1 MANHSTSALTRIEN
15 IARAILVLRGH
26 RVLLDTELAALYG
39 VTTRR
44 LNEQVRRNRSR
55 FPADFL
61 FELTAEEFANLKS
74 HFATSSWGGRRKL
87 PLAFTEHGAIQAANV
102 LNSPRAIAM
111 GIYVVRAFV
120 QLREVLASNK
130 DLARKLA
137 ALERSLAALDLKT
150 RRQFKEVYEAIR
162 ALMNPPQPK
171 RRSIGFTAD
180 LGENRYWISVDAAWG
195 LCGYAAKTI
204 GCLTTALST

>member
-1 MANHSTSALTRIEN
+1 VSAVASHNTSALTRVEN

-61 FELTAEEFANLKS
+61 FELSAEEFANLKS

-87 PLAFTEHGAIQAANV
+87 PWAFTEHGAIQAANV

-137 ALERSLAALDLKT
+137 ALERSLVALDLKT

-162 ALMNPPQPK
+162 ALMNPPPPK

-180 LGENRYWISVDAAWG
+180 LGEN
-195 LCGYAAKTI
+195 
-204 GCLTTALST
+204 

>member
-1 MANHSTSALTRIEN
+1 VASHNTSALTRIEN

-130 DLARKLA
+130 RSHPCPDEPA
-137 ALERSLAALDLKT
+137 ATQAPQHRLHRRSLREPLLDQRGRGLAVV
-150 RRQFKEVYEAIR
+150 RLR
-162 ALMNPPQPK
+162 
-171 RRSIGFTAD
+171 
-180 LGENRYWISVDAAWG
+180 GEHPTDF
-195 LCGYAAKTI
+195 
-204 GCLTTALST
+204 

>member
-1 MANHSTSALTRIEN
+1 
-15 IARAILVLRGH
+15 
-26 RVLLDTELAALYG
+26 
-39 VTTRR
+39 
-44 LNEQVRRNRSR
+44 VRRNRSR

-61 FELTAEEFANLKS
+61 FELSAEEFANLKS

-137 ALERSLAALDLKT
+137 ALERSLVALDLKT

-162 ALMNPPQPK
+162 ALMNPPPPK

-180 LGENRYWISVDAAWG
+180 LGEN
-195 LCGYAAKTI
+195 
-204 GCLTTALST
+204 